1 MDALY
6 MLLPSPAGNAEHQRE
21 QQKNDRNPEEKLCTL
36 HRGSGDAAKAEYASD
51 KRDDQKNKRPM
62 QKIAEIHSVT
72 SQTKWFDDITA
83 LAIDGSKRCKNIIG
97 QRWPHP
103 VHKHVEK

>member
-1 MDALY
+1 MVAAWQPASQMTKEASMTPPCKMDALY
-6 MLLPSPAGNAEHQRE
+6 MLLPSPAGDAEHQRE

-72 SQTKWFDDITA
+72 SQT
-83 LAIDGSKRCKNIIG
+83 
-97 QRWPHP
+97 
-103 VHKHVEK
+103 